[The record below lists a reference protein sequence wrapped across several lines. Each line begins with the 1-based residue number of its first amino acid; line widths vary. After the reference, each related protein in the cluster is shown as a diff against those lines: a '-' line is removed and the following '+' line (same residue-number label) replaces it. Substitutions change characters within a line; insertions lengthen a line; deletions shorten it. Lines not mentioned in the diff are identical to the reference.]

1 MQKGVFTTWV
11 KELCAL
17 VFVQTIQ
24 AFILAIVISII
35 ITFIAP
41 NTSGDKIAKLTDA
54 DSVSALGILCIVLL
68 TSLTKM
74 EQITK
79 KIFGLDSG
87 ILQNKPPH
95 GLMASYMALKAVGRV
110 FNNVP
115 KMVGG
120 IGSATLGA
128 GLDKKKA
135 NSAMLTRL
143 KRKGLDKNGNTL
155 GGSKPIAGV
164 GGLPSAAGDSSNN
177 DSNNINKWD
186 DTHFKNA
193 KEAYKSGDMDKYQ
206 KEMEL
211 QNAVDEARRE
221 YSQKLAGSIISG
233 SGSGSGSSKKQDKVD
248 DFYKIMDKYD
258 DELAKAKEK
267 RRKGI
272 QDAFSG
278 GIETIGA
285 AAGGMVGLS
294 IGSVS
299 GLATGDLDQIH
310 KAAAYGIGVG
320 DALGENLT
328 NAVASATTS
337 IKSRASVNKK
347 LDNQIAQMEKNLK
360 IQNNTR
366 ENQAK
371 RVRNITQKIEKNNGI
386 SNI

>member
-115 KMVGG
+115 KVVGG

-186 DTHFKNA
+186 DTHYKNA

-221 YSQKLAGSIISG
+221 YSQKLAGAII
-233 SGSGSGSSKKQDKVD
+233 SGSGSSKKQDKVD
-248 DFYKIMDKYD
+248 DYYKIMDKYD

-310 KAAAYGIGVG
+310 KATAYGIGVG
-320 DALGENLT
+320 DALGDHLT

-371 RVRNITQKIEKNNGI
+371 RVRNITQKIEKNNSI

>member
-24 AFILAIVISII
+24 AFILAIVLSIM
-35 ITFIAP
+35 ITFIVP
-41 NTSGDKIAKLTDA
+41 TGGKFQNTDD
-54 DSVSALGILCIVLL
+54 VNALGILCIILL

-115 KMVGG
+115 KVVGG

-164 GGLPSAAGDSSNN
+164 GGLSSAAGDSSNN
-177 DSNNINKWD
+177 DSNDDSNNINKWD

-221 YSQKLAGSIISG
+221 YSQKLAGSII

-328 NAVASATTS
+328 NAVASATAN

>member
-115 KMVGG
+115 KMIGG

-135 NSAMLTRL
+135 NSKMLTRL
-143 KRKGLDKNGNTL
+143 QRKGLDKSGNPL
-155 GGSKPIAGV
+155 PGAKQIASGDSGSQSGGSDSVEDREYYNKAMEAKKRGDMAGYHRNM
-164 GGLPSAAGDSSNN
+164 GIQAG
-177 DSNNINKWD
+177 INK
-186 DTHFKNA
+186 A
-193 KEAYKSGDMDKYQ
+193 RKSVAQGGGT
-206 KEMEL
+206 
-211 QNAVDEARRE
+211 
-221 YSQKLAGSIISG
+221 SSSSG
-233 SGSGSGSSKKQDKVD
+233 GTSSSDKVRD
-248 DFYKIMDKYD
+248 DYYKIMEKYD

-310 KAAAYGIGVG
+310 KATAYGIGVG
-320 DALGENLT
+320 DALGDHLT

-371 RVRNITQKIEKNNGI
+371 RVRNITQKIEKNNSI

>member
-24 AFILAIVISII
+24 AFILAIVLSIM
-35 ITFIAP
+35 ITFIVP
-41 NTSGDKIAKLTDA
+41 TGGKFQNTDD
-54 DSVSALGILCIVLL
+54 VNALGILCIILL

-115 KMVGG
+115 KVVGG

-164 GGLPSAAGDSSNN
+164 GGLSSAAGDSSNNDSNN

-221 YSQKLAGSIISG
+221 YSQKLAGSII

-328 NAVASATTS
+328 NAVASATAN

-366 ENQAK
+366 ESQAK

>member
-1 MQKGVFTTWV
+1 MQKGVFTTWI

-41 NTSGDKIAKLTDA
+41 NTNGDKIAKISDV
-54 DSVSALGILCIVLL
+54 DSVFALGVLCIILL

-115 KMVGG
+115 KMIGG

-143 KRKGLDKNGNTL
+143 QRKGLDKSGNPL
-155 GGSKPIAGV
+155 PGAKQIASGDSGSQSGGSDSVEDREYYNKAMEAKKRGDMAGYHRNM
-164 GGLPSAAGDSSNN
+164 GIQAG
-177 DSNNINKWD
+177 INKARKSVAQGGGTSSSDKARD
-186 DTHFKNA
+186 D
-193 KEAYKSGDMDKYQ
+193 Y
-206 KEMEL
+206 
-211 QNAVDEARRE
+211 
-221 YSQKLAGSIISG
+221 
-233 SGSGSGSSKKQDKVD
+233 
-248 DFYKIMDKYD
+248 YKIMDKYD

-310 KAAAYGIGVG
+310 KATAYGIGVG
-320 DALGENLT
+320 DALGEHLT

-371 RVRNITQKIEKNNGI
+371 RVRNITQKIEKNNSI

>member
-1 MQKGVFTTWV
+1 
-11 KELCAL
+11 
-17 VFVQTIQ
+17 
-24 AFILAIVISII
+24 
-35 ITFIAP
+35 
-41 NTSGDKIAKLTDA
+41 
-54 DSVSALGILCIVLL
+54 
-68 TSLTKM
+68 
-74 EQITK
+74 
-79 KIFGLDSG
+79 
-87 ILQNKPPH
+87 
-95 GLMASYMALKAVGRV
+95 MALKAVGRV

-177 DSNNINKWD
+177 DSNNIHKWD

-221 YSQKLAGSIISG
+221 YSQKLAGSII

>member
-24 AFILAIVISII
+24 AFILAVVISII

-115 KMVGG
+115 KVVGG

-186 DTHFKNA
+186 DTHYKNA

-221 YSQKLAGSIISG
+221 YSQKLAGAIISG
-233 SGSGSGSSKKQDKVD
+233 LGSSKKQDKVD
-248 DFYKIMDKYD
+248 DYYKIMDKYD

-310 KAAAYGIGVG
+310 KATAYGIGVG
-320 DALGENLT
+320 DALGEHLT

-371 RVRNITQKIEKNNGI
+371 RVRNITQKIEKNNSI

>member
-24 AFILAIVISII
+24 AFILAIVLSIM
-35 ITFIAP
+35 ITFIVP
-41 NTSGDKIAKLTDA
+41 TEGKFQNTDD
-54 DSVSALGILCIVLL
+54 VNALGILCIILL

-115 KMVGG
+115 KVVGG

-186 DTHFKNA
+186 DTHYKNA

-221 YSQKLAGSIISG
+221 YSQKLAGAII

-310 KAAAYGIGVG
+310 KATAYGIGVG
-320 DALGENLT
+320 DALGEHLT
-328 NAVASATTS
+328 SAVASATTS

-371 RVRNITQKIEKNNGI
+371 RVRNITQKIEKNNSI

>member
-115 KMVGG
+115 KVVGG

-186 DTHFKNA
+186 DTHYKNA

-221 YSQKLAGSIISG
+221 YSQKLAGAII
-233 SGSGSGSSKKQDKVD
+233 SGSGSSKKQDKVD
-248 DFYKIMDKYD
+248 DYYKIMDKYD

-278 GIETIGA
+278 GFETLGA

-299 GLATGDLDQIH
+299 GLATGDWDQIH
-310 KAAAYGIGVG
+310 KATAYGIGVG
-320 DALGENLT
+320 DALGEHLT

-371 RVRNITQKIEKNNGI
+371 RVRNITQKIEKNNSI

>member
-24 AFILAIVISII
+24 AFILAIVLSIM

-41 NTSGDKIAKLTDA
+41 TGGKFQNTDD
-54 DSVSALGILCIVLL
+54 VNALGILCIILL

-115 KMVGG
+115 KVVGG

-164 GGLPSAAGDSSNN
+164 GGLSSAAGDN
-177 DSNNINKWD
+177 SNNINEWD
-186 DTHFKNA
+186 DTHYKNA

-221 YSQKLAGSIISG
+221 YSQKLAGSII
-233 SGSGSGSSKKQDKVD
+233 SGSGSSKKQDKVD

-310 KAAAYGIGVG
+310 KATAYGIGVG
-320 DALGENLT
+320 DALGEHLT
-328 NAVASATTS
+328 NAVASATTN

-371 RVRNITQKIEKNNGI
+371 RVRNITQKIERNNSI

>member
-115 KMVGG
+115 KVVGG

-186 DTHFKNA
+186 DTHYKNA

-221 YSQKLAGSIISG
+221 YSQKLAGAII
-233 SGSGSGSSKKQDKVD
+233 SGSGSSKKQDKVD
-248 DFYKIMDKYD
+248 DYYKIMDKYD

-310 KAAAYGIGVG
+310 KATAYGIGVG
-320 DALGENLT
+320 DALGEHLT

-371 RVRNITQKIEKNNGI
+371 RVRNITQKIEKNNSI

>member
-115 KMVGG
+115 KVVGG

-164 GGLPSAAGDSSNN
+164 GGLSSAAGDN
-177 DSNNINKWD
+177 SNNINEWD
-186 DTHFKNA
+186 DTHYKNA

-221 YSQKLAGSIISG
+221 YSQKLAGSII

-310 KAAAYGIGVG
+310 KATAYGIGVG
-320 DALGENLT
+320 DALGEHLT
-328 NAVASATTS
+328 NAVASATTN

-371 RVRNITQKIEKNNGI
+371 RVRNITQKIEKNNSI

>member
-24 AFILAIVISII
+24 AFILAIVLSIM
-35 ITFIAP
+35 ITFIVP
-41 NTSGDKIAKLTDA
+41 TGGKFQNTDD
-54 DSVSALGILCIVLL
+54 VNALGILCIILL

-115 KMVGG
+115 KVVGG

-164 GGLPSAAGDSSNN
+164 GGLSSAAGDN
-177 DSNNINKWD
+177 SNNINEWD
-186 DTHFKNA
+186 DTHYKNA

-221 YSQKLAGSIISG
+221 YSQKLAGSII

-310 KAAAYGIGVG
+310 KATAYGIGVG
-320 DALGENLT
+320 DALGEHLT

-371 RVRNITQKIEKNNGI
+371 RVRNITQKIEKNNSI

>member
-115 KMVGG
+115 KMIGG

-143 KRKGLDKNGNTL
+143 QRKGLDKSGNPL
-155 GGSKPIAGV
+155 PGAKQIASGDSGSQSGGSDSVEDREYYNKAMEAKKRGDMAGYHRNM
-164 GGLPSAAGDSSNN
+164 GIQAG
-177 DSNNINKWD
+177 INK
-186 DTHFKNA
+186 A
-193 KEAYKSGDMDKYQ
+193 RKSVAQGGGT
-206 KEMEL
+206 
-211 QNAVDEARRE
+211 
-221 YSQKLAGSIISG
+221 SSSSG
-233 SGSGSGSSKKQDKVD
+233 GTSSSDKVRD
-248 DFYKIMDKYD
+248 DYYKIMDKYD

-310 KAAAYGIGVG
+310 KATAYGIGVG
-320 DALGENLT
+320 DALGEHLT
-328 NAVASATTS
+328 SAVASATTS

-371 RVRNITQKIEKNNGI
+371 RVRNITQKIEKNNSI

>member
-24 AFILAIVISII
+24 AFILAIVLSIM

-41 NTSGDKIAKLTDA
+41 TGGKFQNTDD
-54 DSVSALGILCIVLL
+54 VNALGILCIILL

-115 KMVGG
+115 KVVGG

-164 GGLPSAAGDSSNN
+164 GGLSSAAGDN
-177 DSNNINKWD
+177 SNNINEWD
-186 DTHFKNA
+186 DTHYKNA

-221 YSQKLAGSIISG
+221 YSQKLAGSII

-310 KAAAYGIGVG
+310 KATAYGIGVG
-320 DALGENLT
+320 DALGEHLT
-328 NAVASATTS
+328 NAVASATTN

-371 RVRNITQKIEKNNGI
+371 RVRNITQKIERNNSI

>member
-115 KMVGG
+115 KVVGG

-143 KRKGLDKNGNTL
+143 QRKGLDKSGNPL
-155 GGSKPIAGV
+155 PGAKQIASGDSGSQSGGSDSVEDREYYNKAMEAKKRGDMAGYHRNM
-164 GGLPSAAGDSSNN
+164 GIQAG
-177 DSNNINKWD
+177 INKARKSVAQGGGTSSSSGGTSSSDKARD
-186 DTHFKNA
+186 D
-193 KEAYKSGDMDKYQ
+193 Y
-206 KEMEL
+206 
-211 QNAVDEARRE
+211 
-221 YSQKLAGSIISG
+221 
-233 SGSGSGSSKKQDKVD
+233 
-248 DFYKIMDKYD
+248 YKIMDKYD

-310 KAAAYGIGVG
+310 KATAYGIGVG
-320 DALGENLT
+320 DALGEHLT

-371 RVRNITQKIEKNNGI
+371 RVRNITQKIEKNNSI

>member
-135 NSAMLTRL
+135 NSKMLTRL
-143 KRKGLDKNGNTL
+143 QRKGLDKNGNPLPGTRQTAG
-155 GGSKPIAGV
+155 GGSAPQSG
-164 GGLPSAAGDSSNN
+164 N
-177 DSNNINKWD
+177 DSAPIEENEYYNKAIEAKKRGDMAGYQRNMGIQAGINK
-186 DTHFKNA
+186 A
-193 KEAYKSGDMDKYQ
+193 RKSVAQGGGTSPSINTKSDKT
-206 KEMEL
+206 
-211 QNAVDEARRE
+211 
-221 YSQKLAGSIISG
+221 
-233 SGSGSGSSKKQDKVD
+233 VD
-248 DFYKIMDKYD
+248 DYYKIMEKYD

-310 KAAAYGIGVG
+310 KATAYGIGVG

>member
-115 KMVGG
+115 KMIGG

-143 KRKGLDKNGNTL
+143 QRKGLDKSGNPL
-155 GGSKPIAGV
+155 SGAKQIASGDSGSQSGGSDSVEDREYYNKALEAKKRGDMAGYHINM
-164 GGLPSAAGDSSNN
+164 GIQAG
-177 DSNNINKWD
+177 INK
-186 DTHFKNA
+186 A
-193 KEAYKSGDMDKYQ
+193 RKSVAQGGGT
-206 KEMEL
+206 
-211 QNAVDEARRE
+211 
-221 YSQKLAGSIISG
+221 SSSSG
-233 SGSGSGSSKKQDKVD
+233 GTSSSDKVRD
-248 DFYKIMDKYD
+248 DYYKIMDKYD

-310 KAAAYGIGVG
+310 KATAYGIGVG
-320 DALGENLT
+320 DALGEHLT
-328 NAVASATTS
+328 DAVASATTS

-371 RVRNITQKIEKNNGI
+371 RVRNITQKIEKNNSI

>member
-115 KMVGG
+115 KVVGG

-143 KRKGLDKNGNTL
+143 QRKGLDKSGNPL
-155 GGSKPIAGV
+155 PGAKQIASGDSGSQSGGSDSVEDREYYNKAMEAKKRGDMAGYHRNM
-164 GGLPSAAGDSSNN
+164 GIQAG
-177 DSNNINKWD
+177 INKARKSVAQGGGTSSSSGGTSSSDKARD
-186 DTHFKNA
+186 D
-193 KEAYKSGDMDKYQ
+193 Y
-206 KEMEL
+206 
-211 QNAVDEARRE
+211 
-221 YSQKLAGSIISG
+221 
-233 SGSGSGSSKKQDKVD
+233 
-248 DFYKIMDKYD
+248 YKIMDKYD

-310 KAAAYGIGVG
+310 KATAYGIGVG
-320 DALGENLT
+320 DALGEHLT
-328 NAVASATTS
+328 SAVASATTS

-371 RVRNITQKIEKNNGI
+371 RVRNITQKIEKNNSI

>member
-115 KMVGG
+115 KVVGG

-186 DTHFKNA
+186 DTHYKNA

-221 YSQKLAGSIISG
+221 YSQKLAGAII
-233 SGSGSGSSKKQDKVD
+233 SGSGSSKKQDKVD
-248 DFYKIMDKYD
+248 DYYKIMDKYD

-285 AAGGMVGLS
+285 AAGGMAGLS

-310 KAAAYGIGVG
+310 KATAYGIGVG
-320 DALGENLT
+320 DALGEHLT
-328 NAVASATTS
+328 NAVASATTN

-371 RVRNITQKIEKNNGI
+371 RVRNITQKIEKNNSI

>member
-115 KMVGG
+115 KVVGG

-186 DTHFKNA
+186 DTHYKNA

-221 YSQKLAGSIISG
+221 YSQKLAGAII
-233 SGSGSGSSKKQDKVD
+233 SGSGSSKKQDKVD
-248 DFYKIMDKYD
+248 DYYKIMDKYD

-310 KAAAYGIGVG
+310 KATAYGIGVG
-320 DALGENLT
+320 DALGEHLT
-328 NAVASATTS
+328 NAVASATTN

-371 RVRNITQKIEKNNGI
+371 RVRNITQKIERNNSI

>member
-186 DTHFKNA
+186 DTHYKNA

-221 YSQKLAGSIISG
+221 YSQKLAGAII
-233 SGSGSGSSKKQDKVD
+233 SGSGSSKKQDKVD
-248 DFYKIMDKYD
+248 DYYKIMDKYD

-310 KAAAYGIGVG
+310 KATAYGIGVG
-320 DALGENLT
+320 DALGEHLT
-328 NAVASATTS
+328 SAVASATTS

-371 RVRNITQKIEKNNGI
+371 RVRNITQKIEKNNSI

>member
-24 AFILAIVISII
+24 AFILAIVLSIM
-35 ITFIAP
+35 ITFIVP
-41 NTSGDKIAKLTDA
+41 TGGKFQNTDD
-54 DSVSALGILCIVLL
+54 VNALGILCIILL

-115 KMVGG
+115 KVVGG

-143 KRKGLDKNGNTL
+143 QRKGLDKSGNPL
-155 GGSKPIAGV
+155 PGAKQIASGDSGSQSGGSDSVEDREYYNKAMEAKKRGDMAGYHRNM
-164 GGLPSAAGDSSNN
+164 GIQAG
-177 DSNNINKWD
+177 INKARKSVAQGGGTSSSSGGTSSSDKARD
-186 DTHFKNA
+186 D
-193 KEAYKSGDMDKYQ
+193 Y
-206 KEMEL
+206 
-211 QNAVDEARRE
+211 
-221 YSQKLAGSIISG
+221 
-233 SGSGSGSSKKQDKVD
+233 
-248 DFYKIMDKYD
+248 YKIMDKYD

-310 KAAAYGIGVG
+310 KATAYGIGVG
-320 DALGENLT
+320 DALGEHLT
-328 NAVASATTS
+328 SAVASATTS

-371 RVRNITQKIEKNNGI
+371 RVRNITQKIEKNNSI

>member
-115 KMVGG
+115 KMIGG

-135 NSAMLTRL
+135 NSKMLTRL
-143 KRKGLDKNGNTL
+143 QRKGLDKSGNPL
-155 GGSKPIAGV
+155 PGAKQIASGDSGSQSGGSDSVEDREYYNKAMEAKKRGDMAGYHRNM
-164 GGLPSAAGDSSNN
+164 GIQAG
-177 DSNNINKWD
+177 INK
-186 DTHFKNA
+186 A
-193 KEAYKSGDMDKYQ
+193 RKSVAQGGGT
-206 KEMEL
+206 
-211 QNAVDEARRE
+211 
-221 YSQKLAGSIISG
+221 SSSSG
-233 SGSGSGSSKKQDKVD
+233 GTSSSDKVRD
-248 DFYKIMDKYD
+248 DYYKIMEKYD

-310 KAAAYGIGVG
+310 KATAYGIGVG
-320 DALGENLT
+320 DALGEHLT
-328 NAVASATTS
+328 SAVASATTS

-371 RVRNITQKIEKNNGI
+371 RVRNITQKIEKNNSI

>member
-24 AFILAIVISII
+24 AFILAVVISII

-115 KMVGG
+115 KVVGG

-186 DTHFKNA
+186 DTHYKNA

-221 YSQKLAGSIISG
+221 YSQKLAGAII
-233 SGSGSGSSKKQDKVD
+233 SGSGSSKKQDKVD
-248 DFYKIMDKYD
+248 DYYKIMDKYD

-310 KAAAYGIGVG
+310 KATAYGIGVG
-320 DALGENLT
+320 DALGEHLT

-371 RVRNITQKIEKNNGI
+371 RVRNITQKIEKNNSI

>member
-115 KMVGG
+115 KVVGG

-186 DTHFKNA
+186 DTHYKNA

-221 YSQKLAGSIISG
+221 YSQKLAGAII
-233 SGSGSGSSKKQDKVD
+233 SGSGSSKKQDKVD
-248 DFYKIMDKYD
+248 DYYKIMDKYD

-310 KAAAYGIGVG
+310 KATAYGIGVG
-320 DALGENLT
+320 DALGEHLT
-328 NAVASATTS
+328 NAVASATTN

-371 RVRNITQKIEKNNGI
+371 RVRNITQKIEKNNSI